1 LSGELARQTGNVGGS
16 RATASEARPLGR
28 AGSARHRAAGASR
41 RPRSTFDAR
50 EYAQAQTAA
59 PWPCSTSRSPDDVRA
74 AALLLVAESAYWAQQ
89 LGHRPR
95 RPIRF
100 VSDFPKRP
108 EAPRPASPR
117 SAGPSSGA
125 AGSTRRGALGRVRPR
140 APADPGT
147 RARALL
153 LAAGSPP
160 RRGIAPG
167 ADHARSSG
175 VGQYPGTEQAEV
187 ARLNRAIL
195 SLNAGRAT
203 DALAELNRVGPGGS
217 TSSPYLARARVA
229 KGLALLASKQPAA
242 AESELKAALGQGDD
256 AISQL
261 GLGVIVFSRGQWDAA
276 ARAFG
281 EAPEAREGRRAAD
294 ADKGTGAGTCNHGQN
309 ADLKTVQ
316 G

>member
-1 LSGELARQTGNVGGS
+1 M
-16 RATASEARPLGR
+16 
-28 AGSARHRAAGASR
+28 
-41 RPRSTFDAR
+41 
-50 EYAQAQTAA
+50 
-59 PWPCSTSRSPDDVRA
+59 
-74 AALLLVAESAYWAQQ
+74 
-89 LGHRPR
+89 
-95 RPIRF
+95 
-100 VSDFPKRP
+100 
-108 EAPRPASPR
+108 
-117 SAGPSSGA
+117 
-125 AGSTRRGALGRVRPR
+125 
-140 APADPGT
+140 
-147 RARALL
+147 
-153 LAAGSPP
+153 
-160 RRGIAPG
+160 
-167 ADHARSSG
+167 
-175 VGQYPGTEQAEV
+175 